1 MAGFTDEMRDWM
13 KAVVMNKSR
22 KEIMAEVFHVPPEEM
37 GNEELLHKY
46 DCRMNRWRNHPD
58 YQKEWIIAF
67 KSLWGPIMAKAMK
80 VVDDGLDDD
89 SLPWRKTQHA
99 NMALA
104 YGTKLVVG
112 EEERSINVKIEGMP
126 EIGSPD
132 DA

>member
-1 MAGFTDEMRDWM
+1 MTGFTDEMKAWM
-13 KAVVMNKSR
+13 RCVVQNKSR
-22 KEIMAEVFHVPPEEM
+22 KEIMAEVFHVPPEDIN
-37 GNEELLHKY
+37 NEDVLHKY
-46 DCRMNRWRNHPD
+46 DCKMTRWRQHPD
-58 YQKEWIIAF
+58 YQKEWINAF
-67 KSLWGPIMAKAMK
+67 KSLWGPIMAKAMN
-80 VVDDGLDDD
+80 VVEEGLEDN

-104 YGTKLVVG
+104 YGTKLIVG